1 MLYSL
6 LKLPAR
12 FAMKIYCR
20 RLKINHPELLQSE
33 GPLLIAANHPNSFL
47 DAIIIATLFKRPVYS
62 LVRGDVYSN
71 PYYARIL
78 NGLLMMPVYRM
89 SEGQENLGLNY
100 DTFEKCRNIFR
111 NNGIVLIFSEGRSIN
126 EWKLRPLMKGTAR
139 LAFST
144 WETGIPLR
152 ILPLGIN
159 YQSFLS
165 FGKNI
170 ELNFGKAFGKEIA
183 VPDNGYG
190 QSIQMFNNHL
200 RAALTKEVVCF
211 GTGEHH
217 LIVNHFKV
225 TVAFSKQVLLFPY
238 AVAGSFLHAP
248 LFLPIKLLC
257 LKKALH
263 NDHYDSVMTGLL
275 FFGYPFY
282 LFIAGSVLYTL
293 FSSMILALLPLTF
306 PFLAWSYVQLKNQFS
321 WKQ

>member
-47 DAIIIATLFKRPVYS
+47 DAIIVATLFRRPVYS
-62 LVRGDVYSN
+62 LVRGDVYRN
-71 PYYARIL
+71 PFYARIL
-78 NGLLMMPVYRM
+78 NALLMLPVYRM

-100 DTFEKCRNIFR
+100 GTFERCRNIFLKK
-111 NNGIVLIFSEGRSIN
+111 GIVLIFSEGRSIN
-126 EWKLRPLMKGTAR
+126 EWKMRPLMKGTAR
-139 LAFST
+139 LALSS
-144 WETGIPLR
+144 WEAGIPLR

-170 ELNFGKAFGKEIA
+170 ELNFGKAFGKEILL
-183 VPDNGYG
+183 NGNSYG
-190 QSIQMFNNHL
+190 QSIQLFNNHL
-200 RAALTKEVVCF
+200 KEALIKLVANFSTADH
-211 GTGEHH
+211 EH
-217 LIVNHFKV
+217 IVNHFKIQV
-225 TVAFSKQVLLFPY
+225 PFSKRILLFPFY
-238 AVAGSFLHAP
+238 ILGAFLHAP
-248 LFLPIKLLC
+248 LFLPVKLLC

-275 FFGYPFY
+275 FFGYPIY
-282 LFIAGSVLYTL
+282 LILAGLVLYAL
-293 FSSMILALLPLTF
+293 FSSIILALLPLTF
-306 PFLAWSYVQLKNQFS
+306 PFLAWSHVQLKNQFS